1 MFLNLKVPTV
11 KITLCIVTM
20 LFGFS
25 SPALSQSNEKLQFSG
40 FARVILGYLDDE
52 NAEYVGYDNSVSL
65 DKQSLLGIQA
75 DYLLN
80 DEISITGQVVGFT
93 DEQRNSGLEWLYLT
107 YAPSNALQVKLGR
120 QRIPFFNYSDSLDVG
135 FAYPWL
141 TLPQQFYDTAFF
153 STFDGLLANY
163 EFTLKDWL
171 ISYEGYWGRFDDK
184 IYLNSQEINTKVIG
198 LFGVNAS
205 VYYNNFTVRASFN
218 QGDVSIEQSEA
229 SEFSQ
234 LLRQLGFNN
243 SADWLNAS
251 GIIQLYH
258 FSANYENVDYFI
270 RSEISRFNGKSGL
283 VADIDSFYISVG
295 YNFYPY
301 TAYISYSKKNLHF
314 DHPGNEIPVGISP
327 DLDTLAATYLAV
339 LAAFPDDKA
348 EGTKVGIR
356 WDYHANL
363 AFKAEMTFVEAKE
376 NISNDYAVKD
386 LGGFDGH
393 GLLYQLGIEWVF

>member
-1 MFLNLKVPTV
+1 
-11 KITLCIVTM
+11 M